1 MNIFFLSRYPNEAA
15 IALCDKHIPKMFLET
30 CQMLST
36 AVQRHRGLIK
46 GLYKPAY
53 SNHPMTKWVGDTR
66 ANFEWAMNHAMHIEK
81 EYEIRFKKTH
91 KSSRILTQVIE
102 NFYFYDIPKGDKFI
116 SPPQCMPDEYKHKN
130 YVTAYRRYYAGD
142 KDRFAKWEKGRSKP
156 KWYEKTKNTIKALKE
171 KIGQESIKKSTNK
184 KRDSYSYQMGT
195 SA

>member
-1 MNIFFLSRYPNEAA
+1 
-15 IALCDKHIPKMFLET
+15 
-30 CQMLST
+30 
-36 AVQRHRGLIK
+36 
-46 GLYKPAY
+46 
-53 SNHPMTKWVGDTR
+53 
-66 ANFEWAMNHAMHIEK
+66 MHIEK

-91 KSSRILTQVIE
+91 KSSRVLTQVIE